1 MCYQSTGNKG
11 MLILVQSSWVSGE
24 NVQQWSIQTVL
35 ESELEKRRC
44 QQKGQEKYLKEDS
57 AL

>member
-1 MCYQSTGNKG
+1 